1 MEKFDFNTIEDF
13 DNHINK
19 SVPNYDF
26 LIEAIKSIS
35 DYYVTDDGAIYDI
48 GCSTGKLLKEL
59 PYKCP
64 KIGYDNSNLLPKNVG
79 IDSSMG
85 NLIFKYMDLT
95 DNPSFANAQI
105 IYSIFTLQ
113 FINPSK
119 RFKLLKDIYNGLN
132 DGGVFIMAEKIYQEN
147 GKLQEVLTFS
157 HYDYKAKNFSSEEIF
172 KKERDLRLIM
182 KPKTLEENYID
193 LQILGYKH
201 ITTFYQAFNF
211 IGLIAIK

>member
-26 LIEAIKSIS
+26 LIQAIKSIS
-35 DYYVTDDGAIYDI
+35 DYFVTDDGAIYDV
-48 GCSTGKLLKEL
+48 GCSTGKLLIEL

-64 KIGYDNSNLLPKNVG
+64 KIGYDNSNLLPKNND
-79 IDSSMG
+79 IYQSN
-85 NLIFKYMDLT
+85 NLRFSNIDLT
-95 DNPSFANAQI
+95 DNPSFLNAQI
-105 IYSIFTLQ
+105 IYSIFTMQ

-119 RFKLLKDIYNGLN
+119 RFKLLKDIYNGLHP
-132 DGGVFIMAEKIYQEN
+132 GGVFIMAEKIYQEN

-157 HYDYKAKNFSSEEIF
+157 HYDYKAQNFSSEEIF

-182 KPKTLEENYID
+182 KPKTMDENYID
-193 LQILGYKH
+193 LQILGYRH
-201 ITTFYQAFNF
+201 ISTFYQAFNF
-211 IGLIAIK
+211 VGIIAIK